1 MRPDALAGWDRDDLQ
16 AALAAFRVT
25 MDLLPQDWPR
35 PAEEVGPEFFVR
47 AFEAGPAFP
56 PALLTGYYE
65 PELEGRL
72 TPDARFRHPLCA
84 PPAGWPEDWQEGQVW
99 ASRAEI
105 EEGRLL
111 AGREILWLDD
121 ALEAFLVQVQGSCR
135 VRLADGTV
143 VRLGY
148 AGKNGHPYSSI
159 GKILLARGD
168 LDLADVSVDAIR
180 GWAARHPGQ
189 VPGLLRQNASFV
201 FFRLLDLP
209 ADRGPI
215 GAMGRSVTAG
225 RTVAVD
231 PGHVTLG
238 APVWMA
244 WDGQARLCIAQDRGS
259 AILGPGRAD
268 LYCGGGAGAGAVAG
282 RLKASAV
289 MVPLQPR
296 SPA

>member
-1 MRPDALAGWDRDDLQ
+1 MRPDALAGWDRDDLA

-25 MDLLPQDWPR
+25 MDLLPDGWPR
-35 PAEEVGPEFFVR
+35 PADGEGPEFFVR

-84 PPAGWPEDWQEGQVW
+84 PPEGWQEGQVW
-99 ASRAEI
+99 ASRAQI

-148 AGKNGHPYSSI
+148 AGKNGHPYSAI

-168 LDLADVSVDAIR
+168 LDPADVSVDAIR
-180 GWAARHPGQ
+180 AWAALHPGQ

-201 FFRLLDLP
+201 FFRRLDLP

-238 APVWMA
+238 APVWME

-268 LYCGGGAGAGAVAG
+268 LFCGSGAGAGAVAG

-289 MVPLQPR
+289 MVPLLPR